1 MGSDVKTDPPVDSG
15 GGAGGGGG
23 AKGPPSYPKSNVISS
38 FAELQS
44 LIPDYESRTLT
55 QLLASPLFTGKNAY
69 QIAPKFWGQLQQ
81 TMLAIE
87 KGYGVTPS
95 QLPAGILGSKTAL
108 NELGVDGTGAGAG
121 GGGGGGGG
129 AGGPVAQP
137 VFPDYAGAISATW
150 KKYDAEIQANRMPFE
165 DAIAAFNA
173 EMDTITAD
181 MNAKIAN
188 QNSDIANQN
197 TAVNAAQLTQGRD
210 TQLINIASEQQNAIT
225 QANQQRGTAFANA
238 NSERTSRS
246 GQLIDLLKRST
257 PASKGQMSIPLL
269 GSGWGTV
276 VKPDQFFDIQGLNNA
291 IPVPVNQTVN
301 WPTPSPVPTLPTVA
315 PITSGPMPVAPAP
328 PTNYPTTPNL
338 DALLAGLLNPTP
350 SGWY

>member
-1 MGSDVKTDPPVDSG
+1 MALLKPEGGATQNTTVSNTTPVYGPEGQILGYEITLSTGDVQVLQPLEYENLLKYGTTDPK
-15 GGAGGGGG
+15 GAG
-23 AKGPPSYPKSNVISS
+23 
-38 FAELQS
+38 L
-44 LIPDYESRTLT
+44 
-55 QLLASPLFTGKNAY
+55 
-69 QIAPKFWGQLQQ
+69 
-81 TMLAIE
+81 
-87 KGYGVTPS
+87 
-95 QLPAGILGSKTAL
+95 LGSTA
-108 NELGVDGTGAGAG
+108 A
-121 GGGGGGGG
+121 
-129 AGGPVAQP
+129 PRQPQP

-257 PASKGQMSIPLL
+257 PASKGQMSVPLL